1 MDEELSEYVI
11 KIKNKNKRYRKTL
24 NKMSFLW
31 SAEELCKAGRKSYG
45 GKMKRHFTANGTEK
59 IQLIPPH
66 KVLEWWW
73 WKKEK
78 IVSPHPN
85 QITIRQ
91 NKQTDR
97 RALTD
102 WPGKADQSQSPM
114 KTAGLSQEGVWP
126 PVMFGNHCRLW
137 VFFFKD
143 VRTPPLTSSFIFHFR
158 TQTYESEISQ

>member
-78 IVSPHPN
+78 KVSPHPN

-97 RALTD
+97 HALPD
-102 WPGKADQSQSPM
+102 WPGKADQSQSENSRS
-114 KTAGLSQEGVWP
+114 KSGRSLTACDVWKSLQI
-126 PVMFGNHCRLW
+126 VS
-137 VFFFKD
+137 FFFKD
-143 VRTPPLTSSFIFHFR
+143 VRTPPLTSSFILHSR